1 MEELCASMPHY
12 NQLLEKLKITKGP
25 LKGEYKCW
33 HCKVNKKHMMDGSER
48 DDGLFACGCSPLKA
62 VMEMALKEKRIL
74 GQNGVGNDQQ
84 GTEVRRSLSLYD
96 WEKLGWV
103 LHCTSGFKSTWL
115 LDPTEMKAGLQAA
128 ADRI

>member
-1 MEELCASMPHY
+1 
-12 NQLLEKLKITKGP
+12 
-25 LKGEYKCW
+25 
-33 HCKVNKKHMMDGSER
+33 
-48 DDGLFACGCSPLKA
+48 
-62 VMEMALKEKRIL
+62 MEMALKEKRIL
-74 GQNGVGNDQQ
+74 GQNSVGNDQQ
-84 GTEVRRSLSLYD
+84 DTEVRRSLSLYD